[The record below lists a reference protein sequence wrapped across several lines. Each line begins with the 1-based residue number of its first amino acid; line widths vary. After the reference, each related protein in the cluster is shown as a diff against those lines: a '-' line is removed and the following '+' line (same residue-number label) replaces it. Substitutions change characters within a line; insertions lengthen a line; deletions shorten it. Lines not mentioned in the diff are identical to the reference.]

1 MAEKSGLSRRRHSTE
16 RAVAI
21 DAFNELL
28 AYICNSAYHPEIVN
42 ALQRPPVRI
51 PAEAFDAEQIHS
63 TREVDA
69 DFRSTTRTPLL
80 YVDGHAGVGDRRRH
94 GGELQPEREQMLLH
108 LRKGNRTAYRI
119 RAATDPNVKNTVL
132 WHGSGTL
139 RTQPD
144 GTDAVLVWVCCSSDT
159 VKVEAAEAARVE

>member
-1 MAEKSGLSRRRHSTE
+1 MPS
-16 RAVAI
+16 
-21 DAFNELL
+21 
-28 AYICNSAYHPEIVN
+28 
-42 ALQRPPVRI
+42 
-51 PAEAFDAEQIHS
+51 
-63 TREVDA
+63 
-69 DFRSTTRTPLL
+69 RSTAHGKSTPISAAPAVRPC
-80 YVDGHAGVGDRRRH
+80 YMSTGTPAWATGADTAASCS
-94 GGELQPEREQMLLH
+94 PERDQMLLH

>member
-28 AYICNSAYHPEIVN
+28 AYICNSAYRPEIVN

-80 YVDGHAGVGDRRRH
+80 YVDGHAGVGDR
-94 GGELQPEREQMLLH
+94 
-108 LRKGNRTAYRI
+108 
-119 RAATDPNVKNTVL
+119 
-132 WHGSGTL
+132 
-139 RTQPD
+139 
-144 GTDAVLVWVCCSSDT
+144 C
-159 VKVEAAEAARVE
+159 